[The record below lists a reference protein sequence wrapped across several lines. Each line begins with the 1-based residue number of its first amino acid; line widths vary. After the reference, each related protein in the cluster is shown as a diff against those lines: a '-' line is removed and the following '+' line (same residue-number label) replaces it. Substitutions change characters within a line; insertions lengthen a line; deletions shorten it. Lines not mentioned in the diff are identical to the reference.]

1 MADQKRVLVVVFDGL
16 QSAQITPDLM
26 PNLAEFARTGVT
38 FANHHPVFPT
48 VTRVNASSLVTGCRP
63 GLHGL
68 AGNTFLCRDYD
79 PHQVIPAMEPTL
91 QAIAD
96 ATGRPLLSPTL
107 ADRLHAHGMEYV
119 AIGTG
124 TSGNAYVHNPNAASS
139 GGATI
144 HPQFTLPR
152 HLHAELE
159 DRFGEWPPEVLP
171 NTARL
176 NHGRRILTEY
186 VLPEINPAVALLWLS
201 EPDKTQ
207 HEDGVGLGRAP
218 QALREADVEFG
229 EVLSWL
235 ARNGRSECTDI
246 LIASDHGYSTI
257 TEAIPIESMMRE
269 SGFPTVEK
277 PGGVAVAGNGGSAL
291 FYVHENNPDTAETVA
306 QWLTSHEWCGPLFA
320 SERVGQPSGTLPA
333 SLIGCDGP
341 RGSGFE
347 HVVPVGQHSQRGRT
361 RRACLRHR
369 GTGRTGAAREHEPAR
384 IKKRGTGQRPITPQ
398 RYRRGNPD
406 REHRFCAHHPA
417 SVGDERCANN
427 DGRPGTW
434 GSAGRKPGI
443 LTEAV
448 GFDTRSAVGR
458 LPPKSTDQP
467 RWQDSLRRLGQ
478 SRIGSNGG
486 GSGIRT
492 HEGISPAGFQDRCIR
507 PLCHPSATKRE

>member
-1 MADQKRVLVVVFDGL
+1 MVDQKRVLVVVFDGL

-68 AGNTFLCRDYD
+68 AGNTYLCRDYD
-79 PHQVIPAMEPTL
+79 PNQVIPAMEPTL
-91 QAIAD
+91 QAIVD
-96 ATGRPLLSPTL
+96 TTGHALLVPTL
-107 ADRLHAHGMEYV
+107 ADRLHAHRMEYV

-124 TSGNAYVHNPNAASS
+124 TSGNAYVHNPNAATV

-152 HLHAELE
+152 LLHAELE
-159 DRFGEWPPEVLP
+159 NRFGEWPPEVLP

-186 VLPEINPAVALLWLS
+186 VLPEMDPAVALLWLS

-218 QALREADVEFG
+218 QALREADAEFG

-235 ARNGRSECTDI
+235 AQNGRSETTDI

-257 TEAIPIESMMRE
+257 TEPIPIESMMRE

-291 FYVHENNPDTAETVA
+291 FYVHENDPSTAETVA

-320 SERVGQPSGTLPA
+320 SERVGQPSGSLPA

-341 RGSGFE
+341 RAPDLSMSFRWTS
-347 HVVPVGQHSQRGRT
+347 VPNEVGYEGHAYATGGRAGQGQHGSMSRHELQNVGL
-361 RRACLRHR
+361 AKGPSLRN
-369 GTGRTGAAREHEPAR
+369 GTVVDTPTGNIDFAPTILHLLGMNEALS
-384 IKKRGTGQRPITPQ
+384 TM
-398 RYRRGNPD
+398 
-406 REHRFCAHHPA
+406 
-417 SVGDERCANN
+417 
-427 DGRPGTW
+427 DGRVLG
-434 GSAGRKPGI
+434 
-443 LTEAV
+443 EALAENPE
-448 GFDTRSAVGR
+448 S
-458 LPPKSTDQP
+458 SP
-467 RWQDSLRRLGQ
+467 RQWVS
-478 SRIGSNGG
+478 
-486 GSGIRT
+486 T
-492 HEGISPAGFQDRCIR
+492 HEAQSGDYRQQVQISHVGEAQYVDWGNRV
-507 PLCHPSATKRE
+507 

>member
-68 AGNTFLCRDYD
+68 AGNTYLCRDYD

-269 SGFPTVEK
+269 SGFPTVDK

-341 RGSGFE
+341 RSPDLSMSFRWDSIPNEVGHEG
-347 HVVPVGQHSQRGRT
+347 HAYATGGRAGQGQHGSMSRHELKNVGL
-361 RRACLRHR
+361 AKGPSLRN
-369 GTGRTGAAREHEPAR
+369 GTVVDTPTGNIDFAPTILHLLGMNDAP
-384 IKKRGTGQRPITPQ
+384 TTM
-398 RYRRGNPD
+398 
-406 REHRFCAHHPA
+406 
-417 SVGDERCANN
+417 
-427 DGRPGTW
+427 DGRVLG
-434 GSAGRKPGI
+434 
-443 LTEAV
+443 EALAENPE
-448 GFDTRSAVGR
+448 S
-458 LPPKSTDQP
+458 SP
-467 RWQDSLRRLGQ
+467 RPWVS
-478 SRIGSNGG
+478 
-486 GSGIRT
+486 T
-492 HEGISPAGFQDRCIR
+492 HEAQSGDYRQKVQISHVGKTHYVDWGNRV
-507 PLCHPSATKRE
+507 